1 MELAELGGTRSR
13 FPRHISIL
21 AGLFVR
27 RKLRVRSVSPVQKIS
42 AYLSRW
48 PVALLV
54 TVVLGA
60 AILLPSLGGPGL
72 WEMSERGLAD
82 RIAPPLAIEK
92 AQEDARR
99 QADAAQA
106 KALAGQ
112 PKAPKPK
119 DVCRKAPPEDAVAR
133 SLTSRAMKLGR
144 DKIDD
149 SDAGRKLPL
158 ALLGLLTVIATAGI
172 AMRLSRARAGIV
184 TAVVLLSMP
193 LLVLQSRM
201 LTSDI
206 GTACGAALIIYG
218 FLALRSAGTGIHAL
232 LGRRFREMTVATV
245 DVIVGSVALC
255 GGLVIGFVSGGALL
269 GLLVPIGAIAA
280 AGKLGIPFLLDAGKL
295 GYNTALRLGRRSK
308 WALGK
313 GPLSYSGESYGPAF
327 LATLAVIVL
336 VGWLAYQLYSLEPPR
351 PGFQPPVRQVAGVAI
366 VPEGCYSWL
375 LGGVWRAED
384 DLRYVFD
391 SSFEQ
396 IAYGTFP
403 WGILGPIAML
413 LLLRDPNPK
422 RRFAGALTL
431 AWAGGAWIATEAF
444 HRKVGITIWS
454 GFPAIA
460 VAVGVWIDALLEK
473 RARRDDDGSNMPAG
487 AILLGLFVLLAVLDF
502 GKDLQAFPDKLT
514 SLLAGTEVVTY
525 PVASKL
531 LFLKTKL
538 WVLALGMCVALGAGL
553 TLILWRTGETGRDVM
568 LRRIATYCAAG
579 AFGASIVMAGFWA
592 FGWHPRVAESLSS
605 KAILETYKELRKPGD
620 QLVIMGELGHA
631 PLAYADAPRTK
642 PDDPGYEKAM
652 SRDAIVTALKRP
664 NRVFAIAPVSELCSL
679 HREIG
684 TQPYFVIDDRNTR
697 NLLFSNKVDG
707 TSDKNPLKDMIV
719 HAEPKGIRTR
729 PKQQVIWDG
738 RIELLGWS
746 VPKTVQRGSTFEVVL
761 YYKILEPVGGNW
773 TSIMHFDGAIRFS
786 GDHKPIQDRCP
797 TSTWQKGDYIIDRVK
812 VVAGGAGHPLGKYDL
827 WIGFF
832 TGTAPNFK
840 NMPVSVAP
848 ADMKDNTDR
857 VKITAIILD

>member
-1 MELAELGGTRSR
+1 MR
-13 FPRHISIL
+13 
-21 AGLFVR
+21 
-27 RKLRVRSVSPVQKIS
+27 KIS
-42 AYLSRW
+42 EYLSRW

-54 TVVLGA
+54 TIVLGA

-72 WEMSERGLAD
+72 WEMTERGLAD
-82 RIAPPLAIEK
+82 RVAPPLPVQKQQDE
-92 AQEDARR
+92 ARR
-99 QADAAQA
+99 AADEAQQ
-106 KALAGQ
+106 KALAG
-112 PKAPKPK
+112 KPKPAEP
-119 DVCRKAPPEDAVAR
+119 VCRKAAPEDQVAR
-133 SLTSRAMKLGR
+133 SLTNRAMRFGR
-144 DKIDD
+144 DEIADTD
-149 SDAGRKLPL
+149 GGRKLPL

-172 AMRLSRARAGIV
+172 GMRLARARAGIV

-193 LLVLQSRM
+193 LLVLQARM

-218 FLALRSAGTGIHAL
+218 FLALRSAGTSVHAL
-232 LGRRFREMTVATV
+232 FGRRYGEMTRATL
-245 DVIVGSVALC
+245 DVVVGSLALC
-255 GGLVIGFVSGGALL
+255 AGLVIGFVSGGALL
-269 GLLVPIGAIAA
+269 GLVVPIGAIAA
-280 AGKLGIPFLLDAGKL
+280 AGKLGLPFVVDAGKL
-295 GYNTALRLGRRSK
+295 GYNTALRLSRSQK
-308 WALGK
+308 WALGRA
-313 GPLSYSGESYGPAF
+313 PLRYSGESYGPAF
-327 LATLAVIVL
+327 LATLAVVVL
-336 VGWLAYQLYSLEPPR
+336 VGWLAYQLYALEPPR
-351 PGFQPPVRQVAGVAI
+351 PGFQPPVRQIAGVAI

-413 LLLRDPNPK
+413 LLLRDPHPK
-422 RRFAGALTL
+422 RRLAGALTL

-460 VAVGVWIDALLEK
+460 VAIGVWIDALLEK
-473 RARRDDDGSNMPAG
+473 RAHKDEDTSSVPAG
-487 AILLGLFVLLAVLDF
+487 AILLGVFVLLAVLDF
-502 GKDLQAFPDKLT
+502 GKDLQSFPDKLT
-514 SLLAGTEVVTY
+514 SLLSGTEVVTY
-525 PVASKL
+525 PVQSKL
-531 LFLKTKL
+531 LFLKTRL
-538 WVLALGMCVALGAGL
+538 WVLVLGMCVALGASM
-553 TLILWRTGETGRDVM
+553 TLILWRAGETALDIL
-568 LRRIATYCAAG
+568 LRRIATYCAAA
-579 AFGASIVMAGFWA
+579 AFGASVVMAGFWA
-592 FGWHPRVAESLSS
+592 FAWHPRVAESLSS
-605 KAILETYKELRKPGD
+605 KAMFETYKILRKAGD
-620 QLVIMGELGHA
+620 QLVIMGELGQA
-631 PLAYADAPRTK
+631 PLAYADAPKAK
-642 PDDPGYEKAM
+642 PDAPGYEKAM
-652 SRDAIVTALKRP
+652 SRDVIVNALKRP
-664 NRVFAIAPVSELCSL
+664 NRVFAIAPVSELCAL
-679 HREIG
+679 HREVG

-707 TSDKNPLKDMIV
+707 TSDKNPLQDMIV
-719 HAEPKGIRTR
+719 HAEPKGIPMR
-729 PKQQVIWDG
+729 PKAPVVWDN

-746 VPKTVQRGSTFEVVL
+746 IPKTVQRGSTFEVVL

-797 TSTWQKGDYIIDRVK
+797 TSTWQKGDFIIDRVS

-840 NMPVSVAP
+840 NMTVSAAP

-857 VKITAIILD
+857 VKITSVILD